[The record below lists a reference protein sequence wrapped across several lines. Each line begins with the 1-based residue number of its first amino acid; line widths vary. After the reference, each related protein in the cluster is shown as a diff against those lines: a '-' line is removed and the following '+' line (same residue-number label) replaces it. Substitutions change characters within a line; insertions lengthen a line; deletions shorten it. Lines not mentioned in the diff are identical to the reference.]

1 MQIERGVSHSR
12 PAQGS
17 ALMRR
22 TSVMFA
28 QGARYSAARVLRA
41 WRVVFPPKENGG
53 DPGVSRLP
61 NGRVTV
67 ITDAQHN
74 DGAKIVWSELEKKKA
89 AIAAAAKQLAQR
101 EGAAARSLADMKRAE
116 EALRAKEGQLLAEQ
130 ARKNELWLI
139 PDRTKT
145 SKEPVLA
152 VVSADA
158 VVLQRFDH
166 PEKSE
171 LRGRGLSSKFESA
184 LKDYSKLDQYVV
196 FYFKPSGVD
205 HFQTLTDSAK
215 SAGFEIGYDAMGEE
229 IAINFNT
236 AR

>member
-1 MQIERGVSHSR
+1 M
-12 PAQGS
+12 
-17 ALMRR
+17 
-22 TSVMFA
+22 
-28 QGARYSAARVLRA
+28 
-41 WRVVFPPKENGG
+41 
-53 DPGVSRLP
+53 SRLP